1 MAGVAVPFLILAVLA
16 SVVLRFRRSRGEER
30 QQLKWFTFVVAA
42 DLALIPGL
50 GAVTEQVAPVLGE
63 LVVFPATIS
72 LIPIA
77 IGVAVLKYRLYDID
91 RVINRTLVYGLLTVL
106 LGAVPRWRV
115 RPRSAPQPG
124 RWGIS
129 LAVAASTLAA
139 AALFQP
145 ARRRIQAVMDRR
157 FNRCKY
163 NAAKTIEAFSVRL
176 RDEVDL
182 DALGGAAGRRRPNH
196 AANNGVP
203 MAPASA
209 TACAAW
215 SMTSCMPCSFGL
227 LPTPGQGP
235 RTAQRSFLS
244 DRD

>member
-1 MAGVAVPFLILAVLA
+1 M
-16 SVVLRFRRSRGEER
+16 
-30 QQLKWFTFVVAA
+30 
-42 DLALIPGL
+42 
-50 GAVTEQVAPVLGE
+50 LGE

-106 LGAVPRWRV
+106 LGACT
-115 RPRSAPQPG
+115 
-124 RWGIS
+124 S
-129 LAVAASTLAA
+129 LACSASVSSSTRSVGNQLWPWRPPPWL

-157 FNRCKY
+157 FNRRKY

-215 SMTSCMPCSFGL
+215 SMTPCMPCSFGL